1 MKPVARL
8 LLPVVISFAI
18 LPAAGLN
25 AEPDTQPTQEE
36 RVRARLAQRAKE
48 KAEKN
53 RAEAPAGKES
63 DAEKPAA
70 EPPQATEAADDDITA
85 LPEMEIRQT
94 RIHDL
99 DLKIRQLNRDIRRE
113 QRKVKPTDADAA
125 LNNRKAS
132 RIMSVFGGKSAEQRA
147 SVAAERVYLMEQER
161 DLLELMKL
169 PMTAAKLRELES
181 QVDALRTVRR
191 NLDIELR

>member
-18 LPAAGLN
+18 LPAGLI
-25 AEPDTQPTQEE
+25 AEPEAPPTQEE
-36 RVRARLAQRAKE
+36 RVRARLAERAKE
-48 KAEKN
+48 KAEKA
-53 RAEAPAGKES
+53 RAEAPATKEREAGKT
-63 DAEKPAA
+63 DAEPPKAA
-70 EPPQATEAADDDITA
+70 EPADEDVTA

-125 LNNRKAS
+125 LNNRKSS
-132 RIMSVFGGKSAEQRA
+132 RIMSIFGGKSAEQRA

-169 PMTAAKLRELES
+169 PMTAAKLRELEG

>member
-1 MKPVARL
+1 MKPVVRL

-18 LPAAGLN
+18 LPAGLN
-25 AEPDTQPTQEE
+25 AASEAQPTQEE
-36 RVRARLAQRAKE
+36 RVRARLAERAKE
-48 KAEKN
+48 KAEKA
-53 RAEAPAGKES
+53 RAESPAAKEPDAGKPE
-63 DAEKPAA
+63 AGPPQAA
-70 EPPQATEAADDDITA
+70 EPADDDVTA

-125 LNNRKAS
+125 LNNPKAS
-132 RIMSVFGGKSAEQRA
+132 RFMSIFGGKSAEQRA

-169 PMTAAKLRELES
+169 PMTAAKLRELEG

>member
-18 LPAAGLN
+18 LPAGLN

-36 RVRARLAQRAKE
+36 RVRARLAERAKE

-53 RAEAPAGKES
+53 RP
-63 DAEKPAA
+63 DAEPRDEAKPAA
-70 EPPQATEAADDDITA
+70 ASPQAAEPVDPDITA

-113 QRKVKPTDADAA
+113 QRKVKPTDSDAA
-125 LNNRKAS
+125 LNNPKAS
-132 RIMSVFGGKSAEQRA
+132 RIMSIFGGESAEQRS

-169 PMTAAKLRELES
+169 PMTAAKLSELEG
-181 QVDALRTVRR
+181 QVAALRTVRR
-191 NLDIELR
+191 NLDVELR

>member
-8 LLPVVISFAI
+8 LLPVVISCAI
-18 LPAAGLN
+18 LPAGLN
-25 AEPDTQPTQEE
+25 AEPDAQPTQEE
-36 RVRARLAQRAKE
+36 RVRARLAERAKE

-53 RAEAPAGKES
+53 RP
-63 DAEKPAA
+63 DAEPRDEAKPDA
-70 EPPQATEAADDDITA
+70 EPPQAAEPVDADVTA

-125 LNNRKAS
+125 LNNPKAS
-132 RIMSVFGGKSAEQRA
+132 RIMSVFGGKSA
-147 SVAAERVYLMEQER
+147 
-161 DLLELMKL
+161 
-169 PMTAAKLRELES
+169 
-181 QVDALRTVRR
+181 
-191 NLDIELR
+191 

>member
-8 LLPVVISFAI
+8 LLPVVISFAT
-18 LPAAGLN
+18 LPAGLN
-25 AEPDTQPTQEE
+25 AEPDAQPTQEE
-36 RVRARLAQRAKE
+36 RVRARLAERAKE

-53 RAEAPAGKES
+53 RPDAEPRDEAKPDAEAPK
-63 DAEKPAA
+63 DAEPVD
-70 EPPQATEAADDDITA
+70 PDITA

-125 LNNRKAS
+125 LNNPKAS
-132 RIMSVFGGKSAEQRA
+132 RIMSVFGGKSAEQRS

-169 PMTAAKLRELES
+169 PMTAAKLSELEG
-181 QVDALRTVRR
+181 QVAALRTVRR
-191 NLDIELR
+191 NLDVELR

>member
-1 MKPVARL
+1 A
-8 LLPVVISFAI
+8 
-18 LPAAGLN
+18 
-25 AEPDTQPTQEE
+25 QPTQEE
-36 RVRARLAQRAKE
+36 RVRARLAERAKE

-53 RAEAPAGKES
+53 RP
-63 DAEKPAA
+63 DAEPRDEAKPDA
-70 EPPQATEAADDDITA
+70 EPPQAAEPVDADVTA

-125 LNNRKAS
+125 LNNPKAS
-132 RIMSVFGGKSAEQRA
+132 RIMSVFGGKSAEQRS

-169 PMTAAKLRELES
+169 PMTAAKLSELEG
-181 QVDALRTVRR
+181 QVAALRTVRR